1 MEDGYWNLFWAT
13 GAPAFYLLGKTDGGG
28 EQERRR

>member
-13 GAPAFYLLGKTDGGG
+13 GAPAFYLLGKREEEP
-28 EQERRR
+28 EQR